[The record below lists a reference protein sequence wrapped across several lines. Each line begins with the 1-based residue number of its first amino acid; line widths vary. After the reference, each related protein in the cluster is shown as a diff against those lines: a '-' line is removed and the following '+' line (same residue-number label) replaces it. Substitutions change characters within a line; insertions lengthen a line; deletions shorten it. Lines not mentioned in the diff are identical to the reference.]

1 MMSNPEIQD
10 GDVVMFAEGT
20 WLYYGEGKRVTAGCG
35 TCGTWT
41 VADYD
46 STDVCVCCA
55 GYLYIG
61 SRARI
66 ATVTRN
72 DVQIYPPPEPT
83 IRDRLI
89 SILRGECETATWLAD
104 LLFEHFDIK
113 VKGKP

>member
-1 MMSNPEIQD
+1 MSMCKIQD
-10 GDVVMFAEGT
+10 GDVVVFVEGT
-20 WLYYGEGKRVTAGCG
+20 DLYCG
-35 TCGTWT
+35 DGTNARTGREERYT
-41 VADYD
+41 VRAHDH
-46 STDVCVCCA
+46 SDVCVSLQA
-55 GYLYIG
+55 AVFIG
-61 SRARI
+61 DRDR
-66 ATVTRN
+66 VVRVCRN